1 MSACCSHDAHDDGQA
16 ELSGAFRRVVWLALV
31 LNFAMF
37 AVEIAAG
44 FYAGS
49 VALWSDALDFF
60 SDGAN
65 FAITLAV
72 LGMAARP
79 RALAAMLKGVSMAA
93 FGLWILAA
101 IAANALSGGVPSAPV
116 MGGVATVALAV
127 NLSVALMLYRFR
139 NGDANRRSL
148 WLCTRNDA
156 LGNLAVLAAASGV
169 FATSANWPDL
179 LVAFAMAMLAL
190 HSAVQVIRQS
200 LGELRPSTQ
209 PAS

>member
-1 MSACCSHDAHDDGQA
+1 MSACCNHDHHGAGEAQ
-16 ELSGAFRRVVWLALV
+16 SGAFRRVVWLALV

-37 AVEIAAG
+37 AVELVAG
-44 FYAGS
+44 WYAGS

-65 FAITLAV
+65 YAVTLAV
-72 LGMAARP
+72 LSLGVRH
-79 RALAAMLKGVSMAA
+79 RALAAMFKGATMAA

-101 IAANALSGGVPSAPV
+101 IGVNALAGGVPSAPV
-116 MGGVATVALAV
+116 MGGVAAAALAV
-127 NLSVALMLYRFR
+127 NLSVAAMLYGFR

-169 FATSANWPDL
+169 FATNANWPDL
-179 LVAFAMAMLAL
+179 LVAFGMALLAL
-190 HSAVQVIRQS
+190 YSAQQVVRQS
-200 LGELRPSTQ
+200 LDELRPSAQ
-209 PAS
+209 GAE